1 MYTDTYIVQIFLSSK
16 TTWCF
21 HCFNLSQAEC
31 TFGPI
36 VWQDKSIDSV
46 TREATV
52 CQQHDSGMSYKTAG
66 YLLTSTDIGE
76 KDIGATEGCHC

>member
-1 MYTDTYIVQIFLSSK
+1 
-16 TTWCF
+16 
-21 HCFNLSQAEC
+21 
-31 TFGPI
+31 
-36 VWQDKSIDSV
+36 V